1 MQLKPQE
8 LNTGEFELHIPQ
20 VIITY
25 KYGEPLRVGNHFYC
39 NSMTKG
45 SKPCYRRVRQMTFS
59 FLNLGCKTYLISY
72 NLQTWRPLQA
82 HWAPLQI
89 MRQLWHRALLHLQQT
104 LLDLEEQVVLLGDP
118 AICSPSML
126 IL

>member
-25 KYGEPLRVGNHFYC
+25 KYGEPLRVGKKIYC

-45 SKPCYRRVRQMTFS
+45 SKPCYRRV
-59 FLNLGCKTYLISY
+59 
-72 NLQTWRPLQA
+72 
-82 HWAPLQI
+82 
-89 MRQLWHRALLHLQQT
+89 
-104 LLDLEEQVVLLGDP
+104 
-118 AICSPSML
+118 
-126 IL
+126 